1 MPFVVSDLL
10 RPALALSAALSL
22 SCASV
27 SATGPDVTTTEPGA
41 TPLRRGLAEDAEARR
56 AAAVEVIHLDGI
68 EEKVLGL
75 SSLDAVLAQSFR
87 GAFLRDIDAPSS
99 GLSLAARSRLDNI
112 ARAARRVYRGDALRR
127 ELVERLVDRP
137 GAAHLED
144 VLAFL
149 KGSSWRRLAD
159 ARAYLRTRSGQKAL
173 ANFLTKEASRPP
185 DEAKLAHVRE
195 LLQASSDVE
204 LMRVLSFGATRSA
217 LEALES
223 TLPKELSV
231 GFERWLDSQRTSE
244 ESFERDI
251 TRTLLLQDYF
261 ALHALDQ
268 RQLDDV
274 IRFWRSDAGR
284 WWAHARVDETRD
296 LVDQRARLLQQ
307 TLEETK
313 ETRPKSEAKPVSE
326 ATAELEELSSPDRP
340 PAPVAAPRSAPPRR

>member
-27 SATGPDVTTTEPGA
+27 SATGPDVTTTKTDAGVFK
-41 TPLRRGLAEDAEARR
+41 RGLAKNAEARR

-68 EEKVLGL
+68 EEKVIGL

-99 GLSLAARSRLDNI
+99 GLSLAARSRLDII

-137 GAAHLED
+137 GAAHLEE

-296 LVDQRARLLQQ
+296 LVDQRARLLKQ
-307 TLEETK
+307 TLERTK
-313 ETRPKSEAKPVSE
+313 DTQAEAEARSESEPK
-326 ATAELEELSSPDRP
+326 ELSSTGLP
-340 PAPVAAPRSAPPRR
+340 PAPAAAPRSAPPRR